1 MKVKQLL
8 LAVTV
13 LGVAAAATWFLKR
26 GGDDI
31 TADPREGK
39 TILDTGT
46 IEKATGILVHT
57 PTGDID
63 LAKGEGAGGKWIV
76 KSYHDLP
83 ADFGKISTLV
93 EDLRKATVTRF
104 ASAQAERIGKM
115 GFDGTRLELRD
126 KEGKTLRA
134 FQLGKNVESG
144 GRFVKFDDEPKA
156 YVASVSAYLD
166 AIAKNWADSAL
177 VVAKPEDVLGVDLT
191 FADGGAMQLKRVNSA
206 ALWTGEELAPGERF
220 KDSEVSS
227 VVSKLA
233 SLRYSETSDLDADDV
248 KVARENA
255 RSFKITLA
263 TGKSYDIALGRKPAP
278 PAPPPPPEKP
288 EGEKTG
294 DDAAKPAEPPPP
306 APEPGPV
313 YAFIQSSDANEPI
326 NELMKRRAFQINEW
340 TFTSLPANRAAIV
353 EAAPP
358 PEPASGA
365 SSVPPPPST
374 AEPVVAPT
382 P

>member
-8 LAVTV
+8 LAVAV

-31 TADPREGK
+31 TVDPREGK

-46 IEKATGILVHT
+46 IEKAAGIFVRM
-57 PTGDID
+57 PTGDIE
-63 LAKGEGAGGKWIV
+63 LAKSEGAGGKWIV

-144 GRFVKFDDEPKA
+144 GRFVKFDDETKA
-156 YVASVSAYLD
+156 YVASVSAYLESS
-166 AIAKNWADSAL
+166 AKNWADTAL
-177 VVAKPEDVLGVDLT
+177 VAVKPEDVLGVDLT
-191 FADGGAMQLKRVNSA
+191 FADGGTMHLKRVNSA

-227 VVSKLA
+227 LVSKLA
-233 SLRYSETSDLDADDV
+233 SLRYTETADPGADDV
-248 KVARENA
+248 KAARENS

-278 PAPPPPPEKP
+278 PAPPPPAEKP

-294 DDAAKPAEPPPP
+294 DDAAKPGEVTPP
-306 APEPGPV
+306 APEPGLV
-313 YAFIQSSDANEPI
+313 YGFVQSSDANEPV

-340 TFTSLPANRAAIV
+340 TFTNLPANRAAIV

-358 PEPASGA
+358 PMPASDA
-365 SSVPPPPST
+365 PSVPPPAAT
-374 AEPVVAPT
+374 AEPAAAPA